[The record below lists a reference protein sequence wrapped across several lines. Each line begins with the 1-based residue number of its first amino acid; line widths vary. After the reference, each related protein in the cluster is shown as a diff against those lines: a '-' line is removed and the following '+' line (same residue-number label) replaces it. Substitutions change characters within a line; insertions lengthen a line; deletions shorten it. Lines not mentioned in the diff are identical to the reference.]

1 MFNDIGVP
9 INDAEM
15 AMYNIKPHERI
26 LAESGIHNNI
36 TFLGAMAVGSAVSG
50 FMGSRNARKTQQ
62 AQARQQAEERKR
74 AFLNQV
80 KQNAYKQ
87 RFDELMIET
96 KNKRTME
103 EFDHRIKNYEH
114 QKVTNRD
121 ALIGAFAAE
130 QFKLNEVFEQA
141 ALNRNKQIKE
151 LIRVQGEQ
159 TAARGGNVSKSAERA
174 DMLNSLAEF
183 GQEQVELDKTLYS
196 HRQAYKQRMGGL
208 AGQHANADYTA
219 WSKIAIAPML
229 DLAPGVGPSLQAPTG
244 AAKVSGGFFSD
255 VMAGIGA
262 GAGAIG
268 PGYQKGS
275 LEIGSL

>member
-15 AMYNIKPHERI
+15 AMYNIKPYEKI
-26 LAESGIHNNI
+26 LSESGINNNI

-50 FMGSRNARKTQQ
+50 FLGSRNKRKNAQRQ
-62 AQARQQAEERKR
+62 ANQQAEAAKR
-74 AFLNQV
+74 QFLNNV
-80 KQNAYKQ
+80 RQNAYKQ

-103 EFDHRIKNYEH
+103 EFDHRIKNYEY

-151 LIRVQGEQ
+151 LIRVQGQ
-159 TAARGGNVSKSAERA
+159 QAAARGGNVSKSAERA

-183 GQEQVELDKTLYS
+183 GQEQIELDKTLYS
-196 HRQAYKQRMGGL
+196 HRQAYKQRMGAI

-229 DLAPGVGPSLQAPTG
+229 DLAPGVGPSLSAPPP
-244 AAKVSGGFFSD
+244 AAKQSGGFFSD
-255 VMAGIGA
+255 FSSAVTGFTGIA
-262 GAGAIG
+262 ATAA
-268 PGYQKGS
+268 PGS
-275 LEIGSL
+275 LDIGSL